1 MYITKIGVIQ
11 MANTKKPEN
20 ERQTRF
26 MIPIYPDTLKILRAK
41 KLASNM
47 TWDDFI
53 FSLLKKNN
61 VGK

>member
-1 MYITKIGVIQ
+1 
-11 MANTKKPEN
+11 MANIKKPEN

>member
-1 MYITKIGVIQ
+1 
-11 MANTKKPEN
+11 MANIKKPEDKK
-20 ERQTRF
+20 QTRF

-53 FSLLKKNN
+53 FSLIEKNN
-61 VGK
+61 VRK